1 MRFLASSRPSASI
14 ASASILVPPRSMPMR
29 TGPAGC
35 CCCMAQAYR
44 EAGRSRR
51 AAAGRAAITGRRSGL
66 LGGGRSELGQALL
79 LAQLAQLLF
88 LELAPRF
95 LLLQHLL
102 VRPLLEVGG
111 LGHRVEREAAELRDR
126 GLAALALELDVQA
139 QLVGRIGVAD
149 RLVER
154 DQ

>member
-1 MRFLASSRPSASI
+1 MRLRASSRPSGSI
-14 ASASILVPPRSMPMR
+14 ASASILVPPRSTPMR

-35 CCCMAQAYR
+35 CCMTQGYR
-44 EAGRSRR
+44 EAGQSRR
-51 AAAGRAAITGRRSGL
+51 AAPVAAISRRRSGL
-66 LGGGRSELGQALL
+66 LGGSRRSQFGLALL

-102 VRPLLEVGG
+102 VRPLLEVGR
-111 LGHRVEREAAELRDR
+111 LSHRVEREAAELRDR